1 MSRTYVLP
9 VRTVSN
15 PAQSDVEIIKAH
27 GQGMKSQLRK
37 SLTYSKVCQSAVKMF
52 DTVLEEPPDFYIRLV
67 LLGDGGTGKSRLAKR
82 FSCNTCRSAFKKI
95 PSSVDLKSFEYVD
108 RIIKRENHVV
118 LARLYDTAGQEK
130 FRSLT
135 ASYYRGAHGCLLLF
149 DVTNETTFKNV
160 AYWLYDLR
168 EHSTQPDVCTI
179 LVGTRC
185 HVPLAERA
193 VSTERAEKFAESEGL
208 TYMEISAEEGINVM
222 EVFEKMADLIIAKLA
237 KAQLIITQP
246 QDTVKL
252 PRKPTQPKKEIC
264 SC

>member
-1 MSRTYVLP
+1 MTNYDIVLRILQLGDHSVGKSAVLNA
-9 VRTVSN
+9 VRRPKADSFRGRRQTTSN
-15 PAQSDVEIIKAH
+15 RPFVTVEIEMCRDKRRLLLKA
-27 GQGMKSQLRK
+27 
-37 SLTYSKVCQSAVKMF
+37 V
-52 DTVLEEPPDFYIRLV
+52 DT
-67 LLGDGGTGKSRLAKR
+67 G
-82 FSCNTCRSAFKKI
+82 
-95 PSSVDLKSFEYVD
+95 
-108 RIIKRENHVV
+108 
-118 LARLYDTAGQEK
+118 GQEK